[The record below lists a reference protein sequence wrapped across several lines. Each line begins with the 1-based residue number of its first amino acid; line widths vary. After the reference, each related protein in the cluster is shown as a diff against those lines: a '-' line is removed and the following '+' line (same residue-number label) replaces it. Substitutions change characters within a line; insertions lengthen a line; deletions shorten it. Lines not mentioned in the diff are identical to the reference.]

1 MNETTKIT
9 ESVRK
14 KVLEIMELAM
24 LINDSP
30 TEQELTGNKPTI
42 FVEFSG
48 HIATMDVHIA
58 PNGWFDDITTD
69 ETEFYNFCLTENE
82 NIEAELFI
90 PMFLTVMKEISA
102 SELFRIHKSVKHMK
116 DRTESV
122 RSATN
127 TMSLHKCMEII
138 SSPGIPA
145 ERPFRIICRCFVGI
159 VI

>member
-82 NIEAELFI
+82 NIEAELDGFI
-90 PMFLTVMKEISA
+90 EKLGVILTKNSTQQKEK
-102 SELFRIHKSVKHMK
+102 EGN
-116 DRTESV
+116 DDNEQ
-122 RSATN
+122 
-127 TMSLHKCMEII
+127 
-138 SSPGIPA
+138 
-145 ERPFRIICRCFVGI
+145 
-159 VI
+159 

>member
-48 HIATMDVHIA
+48 HIAELHTHIA
-58 PNGWFDDITTD
+58 PEGWYDDITTD
-69 ETEFYNFCLTENE
+69 ETEFYIFRLTENE
-82 NIEAELFI
+82 NIEAELDGFI
-90 PMFLTVMKEISA
+90 EKLRVILTENSTQQKEK
-102 SELFRIHKSVKHMK
+102 EGN
-116 DRTESV
+116 DDNEQ
-122 RSATN
+122 
-127 TMSLHKCMEII
+127 
-138 SSPGIPA
+138 
-145 ERPFRIICRCFVGI
+145 
-159 VI
+159 